1 MLDLLRQLRWQ
12 DLLDIVIVSIILY
25 RILLIIKGTKA
36 AQMLAGLGIL
46 LIASFFSRYLQLYT
60 IDWIIQSFWAQVV
73 IVLIILFQPEIRRAL
88 AHMGESSFLQG
99 FTSAEELKSIEEIVR
114 AAVGLANRRIGALI
128 VIERDVS
135 LKDYVEIGTPLDAKV
150 SKELL
155 LSIFHRITDT

>member
-1 MLDLLRQLRWQ
+1 
-12 DLLDIVIVSIILY
+12 
-25 RILLIIKGTKA
+25 
-36 AQMLAGLGIL
+36 
-46 LIASFFSRYLQLYT
+46 
-60 IDWIIQSFWAQVV
+60 
-73 IVLIILFQPEIRRAL
+73 
-88 AHMGESSFLQG
+88 MGESSFLQG